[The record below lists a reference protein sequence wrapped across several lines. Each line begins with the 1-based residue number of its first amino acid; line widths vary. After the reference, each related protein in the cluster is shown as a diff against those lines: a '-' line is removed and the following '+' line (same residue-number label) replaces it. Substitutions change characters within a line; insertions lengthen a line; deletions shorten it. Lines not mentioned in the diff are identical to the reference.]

1 MKFHFTA
8 VVLAVSLTLVSGLYA
23 CSAPQYSPSSGAAS
37 GPVSSGVPETNPPG
51 DIPDNQAYVTA
62 AGPSG
67 RFQLEVPE
75 GWAQTRTGSSV
86 SYTDKLN
93 SIIVDEAPAS
103 RAPTVQS
110 VTANDVPQLQRI
122 SPTMALGDVT
132 EVSLA
137 GGKGIRIRYQ
147 VDSVPDPVTQKAR
160 RQAVER
166 YLFYS
171 NGTVATLTLAGPT
184 DADNADPWAKVSG
197 SFRWIG

>member
-1 MKFHFTA
+1 MKFHPTA
-8 VVLAVSLTLVSGLYA
+8 VVLAVSLTVLAGLGA
-23 CSAPQYSPSSGAAS
+23 CAAPQAPSGAAS
-37 GPVSSGVPETNPPG
+37 GPVSAGVPETNPAG

-67 RFQLEVPE
+67 KYQLEVPE

-93 SIIVDEAPAS
+93 SITVDEAPATP
-103 RAPTVQS
+103 APTVQS
-110 VTANDVPQLQRI
+110 VIANEVPQLQK
-122 SPTMALGDVT
+122 SAPTMALGDVT
-132 EVSLA
+132 EFSLA

-147 VDSVPDPVTQKAR
+147 MDSGPDPVTHKVR

-166 YLFYS
+166 YLFWK
-171 NGTVATLTLAGPT
+171 NGTVAALTLAGAK